1 MRKIV
6 VEALSHPPQTAN
18 GQTRLTPFAGSR
30 EQVVA
35 GLAVVDLQ
43 VRWAIMRARAHGL
56 SPDDAFRGLYIG
68 ESKVDGLLAQEL
80 GHSLWPRLDET
91 AVPFLQWQ
99 QAIDQAQESW
109 QARTAASRVPLCL
122 EQLRQAFNLTP
133 ADISL
138 LLLALAPELDA
149 RYERLFAYLQ
159 DDVTKKRPSVE
170 LCLHLSQAGLD
181 QRLDERA
188 RFADEAPL
196 FRHRLLVR
204 YADKNRNDTSLL
216 AQFVRPVPTL
226 VEHLLGRT
234 RMDSRLQAYTRLWQ
248 PHDWSPP
255 AALPA
260 VRPDHL
266 VKAARQGAIFS
277 FRGGYGA
284 GKRTVACYMAH
295 QLQRPLLDVDMAAL
309 AQGDDDL
316 VEMGRLLDRD
326 GRFYNALLYLRNWD
340 GLLHDNHPPPPFFR
354 LLLNYPGPIVMAGE
368 QSWQPRGERAR
379 PLVRVQFEAPAYDGR
394 LRAWQHHLAE
404 SDLDP
409 TRVANHFRFSPGQIA
424 DAVATAHDLALGNGR
439 PLSEEDLFAA
449 SRAHSNQNLA
459 NMATKV
465 KPCYGWDDIVLPADT
480 FNQLQ
485 EMVNVVQQR
494 HIVYEQWGFG
504 RKMALG
510 KGLNVLFSGEP
521 GTGKT
526 MAADIIAGALGL
538 DLYKVDLST
547 LVSKYI
553 GETEKNLERIFT
565 EAATS
570 NAILFFDEADA
581 IFGKRSE
588 VKDSHDRYANI
599 EISFLLQRMEAYDG
613 VVILATNLQANL
625 DEAFTRRFHFITD
638 FPFPDAA
645 DRERIWRVNLPAE
658 TPHAAEVDFG
668 LLARR
673 FRITGGNIR
682 NIILAAAFLAARDE
696 QPMSMSHLFH
706 AARREFQKMGRLIE
720 ETLFTEA

>member
-1 MRKIV
+1 MTS
-6 VEALSHPPQTAN
+6 ALSTLPQTAN
-18 GQTRLTPFAGSR
+18 GQARQAPFASSQ
-30 EQVVA
+30 EHLLA
-35 GLAVVDLQ
+35 GLALVDLQ
-43 VRWAIMRARAHGL
+43 VRWAVQRARAHGL
-56 SPDDAFRGLYIG
+56 SPDDAFRGLYIS
-68 ESKVDGLLAQEL
+68 EAKVDSLLAQDL
-80 GHSLWPRLDET
+80 GHSLWPRLDESAT
-91 AVPFLQWQ
+91 ALSQWQ
-99 QAIDQAQESW
+99 QAIRQAQADW
-109 QARTAASRVPLCL
+109 QTRTEASPAPLRL
-122 EQLRQAFNLTP
+122 AQLGHAFDLTP
-133 ADISL
+133 TDLNL
-138 LLLALAPELDA
+138 LLLALAPDLDA

-170 LCLHLSQAGLD
+170 LCLHLLQADLP
-181 QRLDERA
+181 QRLALRA
-188 RFADEAPL
+188 HFADDAPL
-196 FRHRLLVR
+196 FHHRLLRRVG
-204 YADKNRNDTSLL
+204 DKNRSDTSLL
-216 AQFVRPVPTL
+216 AQFIHPAPTL
-226 VEHLLGRT
+226 TEHLLGRT
-234 RMDSRLQAYTRLWQ
+234 QVDGRLHPYTHLWQ
-248 PHDWSPP
+248 PPEWTAP
-255 AALPA
+255 ADLPA
-260 VRPDHL
+260 VNPDQL
-266 VKAARQGAIFS
+266 VAAARQGAIFS

-284 GKRTVACYMAH
+284 GKQTVARYMAH
-295 QLQRPLLDVDMAAL
+295 QLDRPLLVVDMAAL
-309 AQGDDDL
+309 SQADDDL

-326 GRFYNALLYLRNWD
+326 GRFLHAILYLNKWD
-340 GLLHDNHPPPPFFR
+340 SLLHDNHPPRPFFR
-354 LLLNYPGPIVMAGE
+354 QLLAYPGPIIMAGA
-368 QSWQPRGERAR
+368 QSWQPRGDRSR
-379 PLVRVQFEAPAYDGR
+379 PLVRVKFAALAYNGR
-394 LRAWQHHLAE
+394 LRAWQHHLQQT
-404 SDLDP
+404 DLDP

-439 PLSEEDLFAA
+439 LLTEADLFAA

-645 DRERIWRVNLPAE
+645 DRERIWQVNLPTD
-658 TPHAAEVDFG
+658 TPLAPDVDFG

-673 FRITGGNIR
+673 FRIAGGNIR
-682 NIILAAAFLAARDE
+682 NIILASAFLAARDE
-696 QPMSMSHLFH
+696 QPIAMTHLFH

-720 ETLFTEA
+720 DTLFTDK

>member
-1 MRKIV
+1 V
-6 VEALSHPPQTAN
+6 VEALSPPPQTAN
-18 GQTRLTPFAGSR
+18 GQARLTPFGGSQ
-30 EQVVA
+30 EQLLA

-43 VRWAIMRARAHGL
+43 VRWAVMRARAHGL

-68 ESKVDGLLAQEL
+68 EAKVDSLLAQEL

-91 AVPFLQWQ
+91 AVPLHRWQ
-99 QAIDQAQESW
+99 EEVREAQRRW
-109 QARTAASRVPLCL
+109 QTRSADSSLRLV
-122 EQLRQAFNLTP
+122 QLRHAFGLTL
-133 ADISL
+133 ADVWL
-138 LLLALAPELDA
+138 LLLALAPDLDG

-159 DDVTKKRPSVE
+159 DDVTKKRPTVE
-170 LCLHLSQAGLD
+170 LCLHLSQADLER
-181 QRLDERA
+181 RLDERA
-188 RFADEAPL
+188 RFADDAPL
-196 FRHRLLVR
+196 FRHRLLIR

-216 AQFVRPVPTL
+216 AQFVRPAPTL

-234 RMDSRLQAYTRLWQ
+234 QVDGRLHPHIRLWQ
-248 PHDWSPP
+248 SHDWTPP
-255 AALPA
+255 ADLPA

-266 VKAARQGAIFS
+266 VIVARQGAVFS

-284 GKRTVACYMAH
+284 GKRTVARYMAH
-295 QLQRPLLDVDMAAL
+295 QLDRPLLDVDMAAL
-309 AQGDDDL
+309 SQAEDDL
-316 VEMGRLLDRD
+316 LEMGRLLDRD
-326 GRFYNALLYLRNWD
+326 GRFYHALLYLRNWD
-340 GLLHDNHPPPPFFR
+340 SLLQDNHLPRSFFR
-354 LLLNYPGPIVMAGE
+354 LLLDYPGPVIMAGA
-368 QSWQPRGERAR
+368 QSWQPRGERSR
-379 PLVRVQFEAPAYDGR
+379 PLVRVQFEALAYNGR
-394 LRAWQHHLAE
+394 LRAWQHYLQE

-409 TRVANHFRFSPGQIA
+409 TWAANRVANHFRFSPGQIA

-439 PLSEEDLFAA
+439 DLSEADLFAA

-459 NMATKV
+459 RMATKV

-494 HIVYEQWGFG
+494 HVVYEKWGFG
-504 RKMALG
+504 QKMALG

-638 FPFPDAA
+638 FPFPNAA
-645 DRERIWRVNLPAE
+645 DRERIWRVNLPPQ
-658 TPHAAEVDFG
+658 TPIADEVDFG

-673 FRITGGNIR
+673 FRIAGGNIR

-696 QPMSMSHLFH
+696 QPVTMRHLFH

-720 ETLFTEA
+720 DTLFTDT